1 MSNID
6 KQAIDFSK
14 PLETESGEPVKHI
27 CHDVIEYKCARVC
40 VDIATGVVYS
50 SPYVGLKIRNKEAS
64 PRAKLREQIESAAD
78 AYRQFDNGWISEM
91 KCGEL
96 SHEYL
101 LFVKEPKNVLALLGE
116 LATKEEQRANWFQMA
131 QKLGEDLDAAEK
143 RIAELQSSHS
153 KLRDTLA
160 TIHNTIRLDGS
171 YTPLAAILNAA
182 RRAYEES
189 ATAAGIGKGE

>member
-40 VDIATGVVYS
+40 VDVTTGVVYS

-91 KCGEL
+91 KCGDL

-101 LFVKEPKNVLALLGE
+101 LFMKEPKNVLALLDE
-116 LATKEEQRANWFQMA
+116 LETKEEQRANWFQMA

-143 RIAELQSSHS
+143 RIAELESNPIATLDVQSGRVDGNKFALVYSSAAH
-153 KLRDTLA
+153 KLPDDVYYLCVA
-160 TIHNTIRLDGS
+160 
-171 YTPLAAILNAA
+171 
-182 RRAYEES
+182 
-189 ATAAGIGKGE
+189 AAGIGKGE